1 MPERRDSIKIRVE
14 QKDYEVVGGSFQEL
28 LTVVRNLP
36 DRRYVGAE
44 KVWEIP
50 GSLELVK
57 GQIENSGFR
66 LEGGTPVGGTPV
78 TENKTPP
85 QAAAFNDRIKL
96 EIAGYPVVV
105 TGDSFQNML
114 ASIKAVPGRRFDG
127 ESKQWHL
134 PLNLSEAIAYFEKK
148 GLQLEG
154 LPKDATSATAKQMPA
169 PNFSPAASVSPPPPP
184 PPDMPPFPPDMDYPA
199 EEPDFGELPD
209 IDDFDAFFPP
219 RESGPPI
226 MPPPPPAEPAPTS
239 PPKTQPA
246 PTSSVRRDQIKV
258 IVGNQ
263 PLLVVGGA
271 FREMLDAIKAVPDRR
286 FDGETKQWMLP
297 DDIDSIQQH
306 LQAKGFRLE
315 ER

>member
-1 MPERRDSIKIRVE
+1 MAERRDSIKIRVE
-14 QKDYEVVGGSFQEL
+14 QKDYQVVGGSFQEL
-28 LTVVRNLP
+28 LAVVRNLP
-36 DRRYVGAE
+36 DRRYLGAE

-50 GSLELVK
+50 GSLELVQ
-57 GQIENSGFR
+57 GQIENSGYR
-66 LEGGTPVGGTPV
+66 LEGGAPVI
-78 TENKTPP
+78 ENKTPP

-96 EIAGYPVVV
+96 EIAGYPVIV

-154 LPKDATSATAKQMPA
+154 LPQDAAGAPAKQTPA
-169 PNFSPAASVSPPPPP
+169 PNFSPAAPVPPPPP
-184 PPDMPPFPPDMDYPA
+184 PPDMPPFPPDMDYLA
-199 EEPDFGELPD
+199 EESGFDDLPD

-219 RESGPPI
+219 RESGPPVTPP
-226 MPPPPPAEPAPTS
+226 MPPAAPPL
-239 PPKTQPA
+239 
-246 PTSSVRRDQIKV
+246 TSSPKPQAAPRSSGRRDQIKV

-286 FDGETKQWMLP
+286 FDGESKQWMLP

>member
-28 LTVVRNLP
+28 LAVVRNLP

-66 LEGGTPVGGTPV
+66 LEGGTPVDTS
-78 TENKTPP
+78 KTPP

-114 ASIKAVPGRRFDG
+114 TIIKAVPGRRFDG

-134 PLNLSEAIAYFEKK
+134 PLNLSEAIAWFEKK

-154 LPKDATSATAKQMPA
+154 LPKDAAGAAAKQMPA
-169 PNFSPAASVSPPPPP
+169 SNLSPAASVSPPPPPPPP
-184 PPDMPPFPPDMDYPA
+184 PPDMPPFPPDIDYPA
-199 EEPDFGELPD
+199 EEPGFDELPD

-226 MPPPPPAEPAPTS
+226 MPPLPPAGTAPTP

-246 PTSSVRRDQIKV
+246 PRSSTRRDQIKV

-271 FREMLDAIKAVPDRR
+271 FREMLDAIKAVPNRR
-286 FDGETKQWMLP
+286 FDGQTKQWMLP